1 MSSRTGIKPGTE
13 QTGKLWLYLSAREV
27 GARKA
32 GLWNGDGAA
41 ETDGMGVQP
50 EVRSRPGV
58 CTLITQI
65 TV

>member
-27 GARKA
+27 GAHKA
-32 GLWNGDGAA
+32 GLWNGAA

-58 CTLITQI
+58 CTLITEI
-65 TV
+65 TE